1 MDDARGGRPIP
12 GSMVGMDGPG
22 APDAF
27 DAMVRRGALV
37 VRADGPTLAEILR
50 VRVPL
55 TDGEAATIAIPLA
68 QALDELHCAGLGYG
82 PPCSADVTFADGG
95 RPVLVVPQAASARG
109 DDDVP
114 GLLRLVLGAMT
125 PPWRPGPGEPDADDE
140 PDLRPVLEALLA
152 GGCTD
157 GGQVVVA
164 CFDTVQP
171 EPIRLPD
178 AGALARAHVLGRPDD
193 DPRSGRAEPLPRP
206 TRPARLPRR
215 GAGGRRPGGVAEV
228 PGSRGAVRRA
238 QRRKTRRQARAG
250 ATLAVA
256 VLLAVAA
263 LVTRPGAVH
272 AQDEPA
278 PGAVTVDPVLDR
290 GAPAVAAAA
299 LTRHR
304 AEVLVAGDAALL
316 AGVDVD
322 GSPARLADETLL
334 TALGTDRID
343 GLSADVQAAD
353 EVAGSGLDE
362 ARVEVTSAMSPYRRV
377 GGSGVVTVPG
387 TSPRTVLLE
396 LRWTDDG
403 WRVWQV
409 SEPSTR
415 P

>member
-1 MDDARGGRPIP
+1 
-12 GSMVGMDGPG
+12 MVGMDGPG

-37 VRADGPTLAEILR
+37 VRAGGPTLAEILR

-68 QALDELHCAGLGYG
+68 QALDEMHAAGLGYG

-95 RPVLVVPQAASARG
+95 RPVLVVPQAVSARG

-114 GLLRLVLGAMT
+114 GLLRLVLDAMT
-125 PPWRPGPGEPDADDE
+125 PPWRPGPGEPDADDG

-157 GGQVVVA
+157 GDQVVAA
-164 CFDTVQP
+164 CFDAVQP

-178 AGALARAHVLGRPDD
+178 AGALARAHLLGRPDD
-193 DPRSGRAEPLPRP
+193 HPRSGGALPRP
-206 TRPARLPRR
+206 TRSTLLPRR
-215 GAGGRRPGGVAEV
+215 GAGGRRPGGVAEEV
-228 PGSRGAVRRA
+228 PGSRGAARRA
-238 QRRKTRRQARAG
+238 QRRRARRQVRAG

-263 LVTRPGAVH
+263 LVARPGAVH

-290 GAPAVAAAA
+290 DAPAMAAAA

-304 AEVLVAGDAALL
+304 AAVLVAGDAALL

-322 GSPARLADETLL
+322 GSPARLADEALL
-334 TALGTDRID
+334 AALGTDRID
-343 GLSADVQAAD
+343 GLGADVQAAD
-353 EVAGSGLDE
+353 EVAGSGPDE

-377 GGSGVVTVPG
+377 GGAGVVTVPG